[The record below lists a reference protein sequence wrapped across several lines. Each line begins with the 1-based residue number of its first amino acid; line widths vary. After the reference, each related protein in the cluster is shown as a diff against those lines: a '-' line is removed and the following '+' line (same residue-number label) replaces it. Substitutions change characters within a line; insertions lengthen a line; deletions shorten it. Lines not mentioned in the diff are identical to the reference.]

1 MYVTVDVY
9 DYVETDVEIN
19 TSFINGL
26 QERLEYFV
34 EKNFEKEEDRN
45 KYKEHVDAIVEL
57 LEKEKDN
64 NYSLSDVSV
73 YIDQVDVDEN
83 DIPEKDNYDDGY
95 EDAKNELEQYR
106 DRLKS
111 LKSPLFLKIE
121 RKAYNYGKQE
131 EITRE
136 DCKELSELF
145 ESGHF

>member
-19 TSFINGL
+19 NSFINSL

-45 KYKEHVDAIVEL
+45 KYKEHIDTIVEL

-111 LKSPLFLKIE
+111 IKSPLLLKIE